1 MRARQA
7 QYQVDEE
14 TESQLR
20 SWNAEGKTLTWCAQ
34 QMNWELS
41 KASRICKRLGLLW
54 DGNNPGM
61 RAMADRE
68 SRKMATLR
76 TQLANQLLAD
86 AIALRERIWEEYT
99 IVAVTKD
106 GLDTIDLDLPDA
118 KAVADFT
125 KAVDSLVK
133 SHTNL
138 AILGQ
143 ANGQDL
149 AASMLG
155 QLFQMVKEAVSE
167 AEGDTETGEG
177 VSGGPDQS

>member
-1 MRARQA
+1 MRARQS
-7 QYQVDEE
+7 QYVVDEE
-14 TESQLR
+14 TESKLR
-20 SWNAEGKTLTWCAQ
+20 GWNAEGKTLTWCAQ
-34 QMNWELS
+34 QMGWELS

-54 DGNNPGM
+54 DGNNPGT

-68 SRKMATLR
+68 ARKMATLR

-106 GLDTIDLDLPDA
+106 GLDTIDLELPDA

-155 QLFQMVKEAVSE
+155 QLFALVREAVSE
-167 AEGDTETGEG
+167 DKGQTGTAQG
-177 VSGGPDQS
+177 VSDGPD